1 MTTVNKKIP
10 WEIQKKGTPWVDRE
24 SLSTTYISDTLLTI
38 IKNRDQYEDYVVGD
52 FIYGLLYES
61 ISKIE
66 IIEKIKDFP
75 QMIPIIV
82 EETLSY
88 IYGRIK
94 SDWDGRNFCFEAIEI
109 FHICCLLDLPQT
121 KKYFETTLSKMKYK
135 INKVYTDILESY
147 IIKEKYKLLK
157 THLKFMPNGE
167 GYQESKEH
175 FECLSIQSGH
185 K

>member
-1 MTTVNKKIP
+1 MTTNT
-10 WEIQKKGTPWVDRE
+10 WEINKEGTPWVDRE
-24 SLSTTYISDTLLTI
+24 SRNPNYISDILSI
-38 IKNRDQYEDYVVGD
+38 VINNREQYKDYVVGD

-66 IIEKIKDFP
+66 IVKKIKDFP
-75 QMIPIIV
+75 QMIPSIV
-82 EETLSY
+82 HETLTY
-88 IYGRIK
+88 IHGRIE
-94 SDWDGRNFCFEAIEI
+94 SDWDGRDFCFEAIEI

-121 KKYFETTLSKMKYK
+121 KKYFENTLSKMKYK
-135 INKVYTDILESY
+135 IIQVFNDILESY

-175 FECLSIQSGH
+175 FESLSEQ
-185 K
+185 